1 MKINI
6 SNNIIC
12 MIFLLGA
19 TVFYN
24 CKTEDKVPTLPEP
37 ITQENAVI
45 KMSGVTVT
53 DTSGPVSTKI
63 PKPIPGTTPEEGV
76 IDIGTGIKIVE
87 DLKKSK
93 YSDCNEIIID
103 YIDRIKQ
110 FENGNRKPL
119 REFPEKDDP
128 TINLCKNMDALF
140 ASKFDSL
147 VAVANIL
154 VDNYLKSL
162 N

>member
-1 MKINI
+1 MKISI

-12 MIFLLGA
+12 VILLLA
-19 TVFYN
+19 STVFYN
-24 CKTEDKVPTLPEP
+24 CKTEDKGTAFANT
-37 ITQENAVI
+37 ITQQDAVTI
-45 KMSGVTVT
+45 ISGVKEA
-53 DTSGPVSTKI
+53 DSSGCLTTEI
-63 PKPIPGTTPEEGV
+63 PKNIPNTTIEEAK
-76 IDIGTGIKIVE
+76 IDKKKGMKILE

-93 YSDCNEIIID
+93 YKDCNDIIID

-128 TINLCKNMDALF
+128 VINLCKNTNPLF
-140 ASKFDSL
+140 ASKLDSL
-147 VAVANIL
+147 KAVANIL
-154 VDNYLKSL
+154 VDNYLKSF